1 MVVIVMRLVVEFNVN
16 VKGVVVDVDYVL
28 EFVVW

>member
-16 VKGVVVDVDYVL
+16 VKGVVMDVDYVL